1 MDIAMDLLL
10 SKLVTQEKEK
20 ERKLKEEDIKNQD
33 ENTWG
38 NQVSKDMN
46 E

>member
-10 SKLVTQEKEK
+10 SKLVAQEKEK
-20 ERKLKEEDIKNQD
+20 EMKLKEEDIKNQD

-38 NQVSKDMN
+38 NQVSEDMK
-46 E
+46 